1 MAINPLNNGTVIGN
15 LTKAP
20 KVLENR
26 DGSKTVYVTVAARD
40 NFKSGADKSYGT
52 QFVQLKGFVRKDKDL
67 GVYGIMEKGAPWAF
81 VYSVR
86 TNSFADANG
95 EMHYTQEL
103 TVESAQALESKTAA
117 EARRERNAAPAEVE
131 TETEEAG
138 E

>member
-1 MAINPLNNGTVIGN
+1 MAVNPMNNGTVIGN
-15 LTKAP
+15 LTKNP
-20 KVLENR
+20 KVLENK

-52 QFVQLKGFVRKDKDL
+52 QFVQLKGFIRKDAEGL

-95 EMHYTQEL
+95 EMRYTQEL

-117 EARRERNAAPAEVE
+117 EARRERNAARVEVE
-131 TETEEAG
+131 GEEAG

>member
-1 MAINPLNNGTVIGN
+1 MANPMNNGTIIGN
-15 LTKAP
+15 LTRAP

-26 DGSKTVYVTVAARD
+26 DGSKTICVTVASRD
-40 NFKSGADKSYGT
+40 NFTSGANKEYGT

-81 VYSVR
+81 IYSVR

-103 TVESAQALESKTAA
+103 TIESAQALESKTAA
-117 EARRERNAAPAEVE
+117 EARRKRNAAATEADV
-131 TETEEAG
+131 ETEEAS